1 MNKEHEQACSK
12 LRLTHRLNSVELLST
27 STSTKLRR
35 KSEKRKKYGNKHLHI
50 NRVCFTIMAC
60 RLWVNMHS
68 MVSSAESKFVECKYI
83 PLPVPLNKSNIVQ
96 INFSAAKHTIKYSV
110 AFLTSNLKPTSL
122 NVLKSYNRS
131 YLRIPKASTA
141 ETLSD
146 IRNVL
151 SCCNNVTRQHTQ
163 LRCQQTNITITCFV

>member
-96 INFSAAKHTIKYSV
+96 ITFLCSKAHNKIFRCVFNFKFKTHITQCIKELQQELYTYSKGQYCGN
-110 AFLTSNLKPTSL
+110 S
-122 NVLKSYNRS
+122 
-131 YLRIPKASTA
+131 
-141 ETLSD
+141 
-146 IRNVL
+146 
-151 SCCNNVTRQHTQ
+151 Q
-163 LRCQQTNITITCFV
+163 